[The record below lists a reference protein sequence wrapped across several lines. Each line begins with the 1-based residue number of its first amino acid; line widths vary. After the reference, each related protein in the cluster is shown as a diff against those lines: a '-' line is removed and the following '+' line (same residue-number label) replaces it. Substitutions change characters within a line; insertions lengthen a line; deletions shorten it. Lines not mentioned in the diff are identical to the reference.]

1 LARIMR
7 NSSRNLVT
15 VRAVVAICSRS
26 VAIGD
31 YSREPDVASNVS
43 TGGRDVVLCASVN

>member
-1 LARIMR
+1 MVR

-26 VAIGD
+26 VAMKD
-31 YSREPDVASNVS
+31 YSRERDVASNVS
-43 TGGRDVVLCASVN
+43 TVL